1 MNLRWCRLPMA
12 SLCWDDRRRWAVRF
26 PHSRQHAMCCSI
38 WNKLSLHK
46 QTYSQSSWQRLSI
59 KKVNVDP
66 ISKFSK
72 NVPTVK
78 YCQIKAYL
86 PRPKV
91 LQVKKEFK
99 LTFVLDMMYKME
111 LKLTGYRF
119 NSKTKASKY
128 LINWDYKNAQWNIQD
143 LFVLPTHSTN

>member
-1 MNLRWCRLPMA
+1 MRSFWEKVFYFQTNIQFNLPG
-12 SLCWDDRRRWAVRF
+12 S
-26 PHSRQHAMCCSI
+26 
-38 WNKLSLHK
+38 
-46 QTYSQSSWQRLSI
+46 LSI

-86 PRPKV
+86 PRPRV

-111 LKLTGYRF
+111 LKLTDYRF
-119 NSKTKASKY
+119 NSKTKASK
-128 LINWDYKNAQWNIQD
+128 
-143 LFVLPTHSTN
+143 